1 MKVVKISPIS
11 DETAVFPRVMREG
24 RARAVLGME
33 ADLGALLGR
42 GVLVGLL
49 PAGELVSAL
58 LGEVG
63 DVAHAVGLVLTV
75 HAVVV
80 AVADEAGEDA
90 LAGLALEVL
99 LGGAAGDDVRGL
111 AEGVGGDREAGSVK

>member
-1 MKVVKISPIS
+1 
-11 DETAVFPRVMREG
+11 MREG

-33 ADLGALLGR
+33 ADLGALLRR

-49 PAGELVSAL
+49 PAGELVAAL

-90 LAGLALEVL
+90 LSGLALEVL

-111 AEGVGGDREAGSVK
+111 AERVGGGREAGSVIENSSASNGLYGRV